1 MIKYIGVASF
11 TLMLSGCAIMD
22 TITGKK
28 EDEYNSKAQALLED
42 AYKNIPKKREFSNGL
57 VTDDYFVPPY
67 VDDVSYPDWY
77 YKQREFAFKE
87 TSLESMMF
95 LLQRDFGIVSKTDTF
110 KSVTDIKGKTFPFKF
125 KGRLGEAV
133 EKLSV
138 LTGLAFNIDGDFITW
153 SEFETDFFRVAV
165 PPSVHSFRIGETDQ
179 QNNQGQQQF
188 GGFGQNTEVQKL
200 IQNDSFVETS
210 TGKDNTLDAWASM
223 DTNLKA
229 MIGDVKGAFVTFDR
243 SSSVMMVR
251 AYPKV
256 VKQVKQY
263 VQELENPT
271 MTQVVF
277 DFQFIE
283 HRTSEGVKGKLN
295 LDLVKNNFKVGGSNS
310 QLSASSQLTAALL
323 NDFNPVSIGLNVLSG
338 DWSGSEVIIEALS
351 QTGTT
356 TVLDRPTLTS
366 AHNKAA
372 KLVRG
377 KDESIATSSGG
388 GINQS
393 GAVSSINTS
402 VLSVGTEITVVPTI
416 MDRADRVFVQ
426 LDIKQSDLLNIDVF
440 ESGASRVQTP
450 TTNKYNSVIN
460 FSAKSG
466 ETVLIASNSINKS
479 EYRSEDAG
487 WLSIF
492 FGGSRASSEENTE
505 TLILVTPRIVRPDY
519 R

>member
-1 MIKYIGVASF
+1 MRNLIGIILLTV
-11 TLMLSGCAIMD
+11 LVSGCAIMD
-22 TITGKK
+22 TVSGKK
-28 EDEYNSKAQALLED
+28 EDEYNTKAKALLEE
-42 AYKNIPKKREFSNGL
+42 AYKNIPKKREYSNGL
-57 VTDDYFVPPY
+57 VTNEYFVPPY
-67 VDDVSYPDWY
+67 EDDVTYPDWY
-77 YKQREFAFKE
+77 YKHREFAFKE

-110 KSVTDIKGKTFPFKF
+110 KTVSEIKAKTFPFKF

-138 LTGLAFNIDGDFITW
+138 LTGLAFNIEGDFITW
-153 SEFETDFFRVAV
+153 SQFETDFFRVSV

-179 QNNQGQQQF
+179 KNGQSQQQF
-188 GGFGQNTEVQKL
+188 GGYGPNTEVQQL
-200 IQNDSFVETS
+200 IKNDSFVQTA
-210 TGKDNTLDAWASM
+210 TGKNSELDAWASM
-223 DTNLKA
+223 DKNLKA
-229 MIGDVKGAFVTFDR
+229 MIGDVNGAFVTFDR

-256 VKQVKQY
+256 VKQIKQY
-263 VQELENPT
+263 VQELETAT

-283 HRTSEGVKGKLN
+283 HRTSEGAKGKIN
-295 LDLVKNNFKVGGSNS
+295 LDLVKNNFKVGSSNS
-310 QLSASSQLTAALL
+310 QLSLGSQLTAALL

-338 DWSGSEVIIEALS
+338 DWADSQMIIEALNK
-351 QTGTT
+351 TGTT

-416 MDRADRVFVQ
+416 MDRADRVFIQ
-426 LDIKQSDLLNIDVF
+426 LDIKQSDLLSKDVF
-440 ESGASRVQTP
+440 ESGSSRVQTP
-450 TTNKYNSVIN
+450 TTTKYNSVIN
-460 FSAKSG
+460 FSARSG

-487 WLSIF
+487 WLSLL

-505 TLILVTPRIVRPDY
+505 TLILVTPRIVRPDN